1 MNTRQLA
8 LVSITILAAL
18 ALVSACAPAAEEAPG
33 EFDGPVATEA
43 VMEVVQTVQVEMP
56 AAEEAAPSAAEATVV
71 AVGVEY
77 QPAVPGSE
85 RMIIKNADVR
95 LLVQDTDTAIDGI
108 NQAVG
113 DIGGYIIS
121 QRVWYETHNDQ
132 NYKYAT
138 ITMGVPVDEFEFALR
153 RLHGL
158 AVRVLDENASGED
171 VTTEYVDLQSRLKNL
186 ELTRDRIREF
196 LDQAKTVEEA
206 LKVNEQLSSVEEEI
220 EQVQGRMK
228 YLAGRAAYSTI
239 TVNLEPYIP
248 EITPTPT
255 PTRTPTPT
263 PTPWTPRETLQQ
275 AGSSFVDLW
284 QGVVDFSI
292 RFMILGVPCLLPF
305 VGLGI
310 LIWWLVTRRKKGK
323 GKVKEEPPAPTKV
336 EETGEK
342 SSGIDMS

>member
-1 MNTRQLA
+1 MMNTRQIVILTFF
-8 LVSITILAAL
+8 VLAAL
-18 ALVSACAPAAEEAPG
+18 ALVSACAPAAPALEEPA
-33 EFDGPVATEA
+33 ATEA
-43 VMEVVQTVQVEMP
+43 PAAEEMEVVQTVEVEAP
-56 AAEEAAPSAAEATVV
+56 APEEAAPPSVEATVV

-77 QPAVPGSE
+77 QPAVPGSD

-95 LLVQDTDTAIDGI
+95 LLVQDTDAAIDGI

-153 RLHGL
+153 RLRGL

-196 LDQAKTVEEA
+196 LDQAKTVDEA
-206 LKVNEQLSSVEEEI
+206 LKVNQQLSSVEEEI

-239 TVNLEPYIP
+239 TVDLEPDIP

-263 PTPWTPRETLQQ
+263 PTSWTPRETLQQ

-284 QGVVDFSI
+284 QGVLDFSI

-305 VGLGI
+305 IGLGI
-310 LIWWLVTRRKKGK
+310 LIWWLVTRRRKSRTKGK
-323 GKVKEEPPAPTKV
+323 EQQQTPEKV
-336 EETGEK
+336 EETEEK
-342 SSGIDMS
+342 S

>member
-1 MNTRQLA
+1 MMNTRR
-8 LVSITILAAL
+8 LVLFSLTILAAL
-18 ALVSACAPAAEEAPG
+18 ALVSACSPAAPATPEYAA
-33 EFDGPVATEA
+33 ATEA
-43 VMEVVQTVQVEMP
+43 PAEMEVVQTVEVAAP
-56 AAEEAAPSAAEATVV
+56 AAQEAPPPAAGATVV
-71 AVGVEY
+71 AVSVEY

-85 RMIIKNADVR
+85 RMIIKNADLR
-95 LLVQDTDTAIDGI
+95 LLVQDTDAAIDGI

-121 QRVWYETHNDQ
+121 QRVWYETHNEQ

-153 RLHGL
+153 RLRGL

-206 LKVNEQLSSVEEEI
+206 LKVNQQLSQVEEEI

-239 TVNLEPYIP
+239 TVNLEPDIP
-248 EITPTPT
+248 QITPTAT

-263 PTPWTPRETLQQ
+263 PTPWTPRETIKQ
-275 AGSSFVDLW
+275 AGSGFVDLW

-305 VGLGI
+305 VGFGV
-310 LIWWLVTRRKKGK
+310 LIWWLVARRRKNKV
-323 GKVKEEPPAPTKV
+323 KVKEEQQPPVKV
-336 EETGEK
+336 EETGEE
-342 SSGIDMS
+342 GNP